1 MIHIEVAKVFTNGGS
16 QAVRLPKGCRFS
28 GDEVLVNRIGNIVI
42 LAPKEEPW
50 KNMLESLELFTDDFL
65 AEGIA
70 DLPVQKR
77 EMQ

>member
-1 MIHIEVAKVFTNGGS
+1 MFTNGGS